1 MCHGV
6 ILILP
11 QGSHGHS
18 HGHSHG
24 GDFDDEDSINAVMG
38 FHYTPTDE
46 FVQFPFGPKDS
57 GEFPKR
63 CAELCLKHMQVSCRL
78 LF

>member
-1 MCHGV
+1 MHYSMMH
-6 ILILP
+6 IFP

-24 GDFDDEDSINAVMG
+24 CDFSDEESINALMG
-38 FHYTPTDE
+38 FHYTPAE
-46 FVQFPFGPKDS
+46 ECVQFPFGPKDS

-63 CAELCLKHMQVSCRL
+63 CAELCLKHMQVSVRL